1 MAIKYDKNGRPY
13 EEVEDPAAL
22 IDAGRAAGLRQAAQA
37 PATGLGQERPSSGT
51 GRQVAVPTGA
61 QNGAGATQQPISY
74 ENAGSYLSAN
84 QAAIDELRG
93 RILGRGAFDY
103 DYTTDPRWQA
113 YRKEYVREGQRA
125 AADTLGQASALT
137 GGRPSTAAIT
147 ASQQAGNYYAAQL
160 ADKIPELYAA
170 AYDVWQDADSRDRAN
185 LGLLLDEENTA
196 YERAW
201 NEDERDYKRGIY
213 ADETAYNRGQQSW
226 ENNLALA
233 KLAASYGDFSMLRR
247 LGFDDAQIASIA
259 AGYQAQQAG
268 SGGSG
273 SGGSSRRSGS
283 SGEDALRA
291 AAEEATDGTLSAKA
305 AARSLLDDNVLAEL
319 LNQFP
324 DGFID
329 DADTW
334 RALTEEFD
342 IPEEILNAA
351 GFRNGNDPKAKRYTD
366 EDVEDMRAGRISWT
380 GRMNEAPDSG
390 TGTPGIYDFGGD
402 YNRALASMISRGV
415 TSQKAGEVLTL
426 EEYMDEVQKGGAAAF
441 PGVLSRD
448 EFTTRAQRRDPS
460 LTVYGNYEGYL
471 ESAYADYLDYMAREY
486 VRLYGGL

>member
-37 PATGLGQERPSSGT
+37 PATGLWQELPSSGT
-51 GRQVAVPTGA
+51 GRQVAAPTGA
-61 QNGAGATQQPISY
+61 YNGAGATQRPISY

-93 RILGRGAFDY
+93 RILGRGAFEY

-125 AADTLGQASALT
+125 AADTLGQAAALT

-185 LGLLLDEENTA
+185 LGLLLDEEKTA
-196 YERAW
+196 YDRAW
-201 NEDERDYKRGIY
+201 NEDERDYK
-213 ADETAYNRGQQSW
+213 RGQQSW

-247 LGFDDAQIASIA
+247 LGFDDAQIASIT
-259 AGYQAQQAG
+259 AGYQAQKAG

-291 AAEEATDGTLSAKA
+291 AAEEATGSAA
-305 AARSLLDDNVLAEL
+305 SGIDDDAVLDVLLQYFPNREITDEETWAEL
-319 LNQFP
+319 TKYYTPAQ
-324 DGFID
+324 I
-329 DADTW
+329 
-334 RALTEEFD
+334 RAS
-342 IPEEILNAA
+342 
-351 GFRNGNDPKAKRYTD
+351 GFRNATGGVSEETEEELRSGAISRT
-366 EDVEDMRAGRISWT
+366 GRIGET
-380 GRMNEAPDSG
+380 TDSG
-390 TGTPGIYDFGGD
+390 TGTPGSFDFGGD
-402 YNRALASMISRGV
+402 YERAIGAMVSRGV
-415 TSQKAGEVLTL
+415 PSVKAHEI
-426 EEYMDEVQKGGAAAF
+426 
-441 PGVLSRD
+441 LSRED
-448 EFTTRAQRRDPS
+448 FTTRAQRRDPT
-460 LTVYGNYEGYL
+460 LTVFSTYE
-471 ESAYADYLDYMAREY
+471 DYLNYMAREY
-486 VRLYGGL
+486 TRLYGG

>member
-37 PATGLGQERPSSGT
+37 PATGLGQELPSSGT
-51 GRQVAVPTGA
+51 GRQVAAPTGA
-61 QNGAGATQQPISY
+61 YNGAGATQQPISY
-74 ENAGSYLSAN
+74 ENAGRYLSAN

-125 AADTLGQASALT
+125 AADTLGQAAALT

-170 AYDVWQDADSRDRAN
+170 AYDTWQDADSRDRAN
-185 LGLLLDEENTA
+185 LGLLLDEEQTA

-201 NEDERDYKRGIY
+201 NEDERDYKRGVY

-247 LGFDDAQIASIA
+247 LGFDDAQIASIT

-291 AAEEATDGTLSAKA
+291 AAEEATGSAA
-305 AARSLLDDNVLAEL
+305 SGIDDDAVLDVLLQYFPNREITDAETWAEL
-319 LNQFP
+319 TKYYTPAQ
-324 DGFID
+324 I
-329 DADTW
+329 
-334 RALTEEFD
+334 RAS
-342 IPEEILNAA
+342 
-351 GFRNGNDPKAKRYTD
+351 GFRNASGGVSEETEEELRSGAISRT
-366 EDVEDMRAGRISWT
+366 GRIGET
-380 GRMNEAPDSG
+380 TDSG
-390 TGTPGIYDFGGD
+390 TGTPGASDFGGD
-402 YNRALASMISRGV
+402 RGAAVRSIVTRGV
-415 TSQKAGEVLTL
+415 PYSEANKL
-426 EEYMDEVQKGGAAAF
+426 
-441 PGVLSRD
+441 LSREQFQQAKED
-448 EFTTRAQRRDPS
+448 GLTGWPS
-460 LTVYGNYEGYL
+460 SYEY
-471 ESAYADYLDYMAREY
+471 EDYLRERTREL
-486 VRLYGGL
+486 VQQYGGR

>member
-22 IDAGRAAGLRQAAQA
+22 IDAGRAAGLRQAAQYQA
-37 PATGLGQERPSSGT
+37 AGLGQELPSSGT
-51 GRQVAVPTGA
+51 GRQVAAPTGA

-84 QAAIDELRG
+84 QAAIDALRG

-170 AYDVWQDADSRDRAN
+170 AYDTWQDADSRDRAN

-201 NEDERDYKRGIY
+201 NEDERDYKRGVY

-247 LGFDDAQIASIA
+247 LGFDDAQIASIT

-273 SGGSSRRSGS
+273 GSGSSRRSGS

-291 AAEEATDGTLSAKA
+291 AAEEATGSAA
-305 AARSLLDDNVLAEL
+305 SGIDDDAVLDVLLQYFPNREITDAETWAEL
-319 LNQFP
+319 TKYYTPAQ
-324 DGFID
+324 I
-329 DADTW
+329 
-334 RALTEEFD
+334 RAS
-342 IPEEILNAA
+342 
-351 GFRNGNDPKAKRYTD
+351 GFRNASGGVPEETEEELRSGAISRT
-366 EDVEDMRAGRISWT
+366 GRIGET
-380 GRMNEAPDSG
+380 TDSG
-390 TGTPGIYDFGGD
+390 TGTPGGSDFGGD
-402 YNRALASMISRGV
+402 RGAAVRSVVTRGV
-415 TSQKAGEVLTL
+415 PYSEANKL
-426 EEYMDEVQKGGAAAF
+426 
-441 PGVLSRD
+441 LSREQFQQAKED
-448 EFTTRAQRRDPS
+448 GLTGWPS
-460 LTVYGNYEGYL
+460 SYEY
-471 ESAYADYLDYMAREY
+471 EDYLRERTREL
-486 VRLYGGL
+486 VQQYGGR

>member
-37 PATGLGQERPSSGT
+37 PATGLGQELPSSGT
-51 GRQVAVPTGA
+51 GRQVAAPTGA
-61 QNGAGATQQPISY
+61 YNGAGATQQPITY

-84 QAAIDELRG
+84 QAAIDALRG

-125 AADTLGQASALT
+125 AADTLGQAAALT

-201 NEDERDYKRGIY
+201 NEDERDYKRGVY

-247 LGFDDAQIASIA
+247 LGFDDAQIASIT

-291 AAEEATDGTLSAKA
+291 AAEEATGSAA
-305 AARSLLDDNVLAEL
+305 SGIDDDAVLDVLLQYFPNREITDAETWAEL
-319 LNQFP
+319 TKYYTPAQ
-324 DGFID
+324 I
-329 DADTW
+329 
-334 RALTEEFD
+334 RAS
-342 IPEEILNAA
+342 
-351 GFRNGNDPKAKRYTD
+351 GFRNASGGVSEETEEELRSGAISRT
-366 EDVEDMRAGRISWT
+366 GRIGET
-380 GRMNEAPDSG
+380 TDSG
-390 TGTPGIYDFGGD
+390 TGTPGSFDFGGD
-402 YNRALASMISRGV
+402 YERAIGAMVSRGV
-415 TSQKAGEVLTL
+415 PSVKAHEI
-426 EEYMDEVQKGGAAAF
+426 
-441 PGVLSRD
+441 LSRED
-448 EFTTRAQRRDPS
+448 FTTRAQRRDPT
-460 LTVYGNYEGYL
+460 LTVFSTYE
-471 ESAYADYLDYMAREY
+471 DYLNYMAREY
-486 VRLYGGL
+486 TRLYGG

>member
-37 PATGLGQERPSSGT
+37 PATGLRQQGSGN
-51 GRQVAVPTGA
+51 AGA
-61 QNGAGATQQPISY
+61 APVGAYNGAGAAQQPISY
-74 ENAGSYLSAN
+74 ENAGDYLSAN

-125 AADTLGQASALT
+125 AADTLGQAAALT

-185 LGLLLDEENTA
+185 LAMLLDADQTAYDRGLDARKWQYQLDRDAVEDARYSDETA

-201 NEDERDYKRGIY
+201 NEDERDYKRGVY

-247 LGFDDAQIASIA
+247 LGFDDAQIASIT

-291 AAEEATDGTLSAKA
+291 AAEEATGSAA
-305 AARSLLDDNVLAEL
+305 SGIDDDAVLDVLLQYFPNREITDAETWAEL
-319 LNQFP
+319 TKYYTPAQ
-324 DGFID
+324 I
-329 DADTW
+329 
-334 RALTEEFD
+334 RAS
-342 IPEEILNAA
+342 
-351 GFRNGNDPKAKRYTD
+351 GFRNASSGVPEETEEELRSGAISRT
-366 EDVEDMRAGRISWT
+366 GRIGET
-380 GRMNEAPDSG
+380 TDSG
-390 TGTPGIYDFGGD
+390 TGTPGSSDFGGD
-402 YNRALASMISRGV
+402 RGAAVRSIVTRGV
-415 TSQKAGEVLTL
+415 PYSEANKL
-426 EEYMDEVQKGGAAAF
+426 
-441 PGVLSRD
+441 LSREQFQQAKED
-448 EFTTRAQRRDPS
+448 GLTGWPS
-460 LTVYGNYEGYL
+460 SYEY
-471 ESAYADYLDYMAREY
+471 EDYLRERTREL
-486 VRLYGGL
+486 VQQYGGR

>member
-13 EEVEDPAAL
+13 EEIEDPAAL

-37 PATGLGQERPSSGT
+37 PATGRREQGSGN
-51 GRQVAVPTGA
+51 AGA
-61 QNGAGATQQPISY
+61 APVGSYNGAGATQRPISY

-84 QAAIDELRG
+84 QAAIDALRG

-170 AYDVWQDADSRDRAN
+170 AYDMWQDADSRDRAN
-185 LGLLLDEENTA
+185 LAMLLDADQTA
-196 YERAW
+196 YDRAW
-201 NEDERDYKRGIY
+201 NEDERDYKRGVY
-213 ADETAYNRGQQSW
+213 ADETAYNRGQQRW

-247 LGFDDAQIASIA
+247 LGFDDAQIASIT

-273 SGGSSRRSGS
+273 SGSSRRSGS

-291 AAEEATDGTLSAKA
+291 AAEEATGSTASGIDDDAVLDV
-305 AARSLLDDNVLAEL
+305 LLQYFPNREITDAETWAEL
-319 LNQFP
+319 TKYYTPAQ
-324 DGFID
+324 I
-329 DADTW
+329 
-334 RALTEEFD
+334 RAS
-342 IPEEILNAA
+342 
-351 GFRNGNDPKAKRYTD
+351 GFRNASGGVPEETEEELRSGAISRT
-366 EDVEDMRAGRISWT
+366 GRIGET
-380 GRMNEAPDSG
+380 TDSG
-390 TGTPGIYDFGGD
+390 TGTPGSSDFGGD
-402 YNRALASMISRGV
+402 RGAAVRSVVARGV
-415 TSQKAGEVLTL
+415 PYSEANKL
-426 EEYMDEVQKGGAAAF
+426 
-441 PGVLSRD
+441 LSREQFQQAKED
-448 EFTTRAQRRDPS
+448 GLTGWPS
-460 LTVYGNYEGYL
+460 SYEY
-471 ESAYADYLDYMAREY
+471 EDYLRERTREL
-486 VRLYGGL
+486 VQQYGGR

>member
-37 PATGLGQERPSSGT
+37 PATGLWQELPSSGT
-51 GRQVAVPTGA
+51 GRQVAAPTGA
-61 QNGAGATQQPISY
+61 YNGAGATQRPISY

-93 RILGRGAFDY
+93 RILGRGAFEY

-125 AADTLGQASALT
+125 AADTLGQAAALT

-185 LGLLLDEENTA
+185 LGLLLDEEKTA
-196 YERAW
+196 YDRAW
-201 NEDERDYKRGIY
+201 NEDERDYK
-213 ADETAYNRGQQSW
+213 RGQQSW

-247 LGFDDAQIASIA
+247 LGFDDAQIASIT

-268 SGGSG
+268 SGGRG

-291 AAEEATDGTLSAKA
+291 AAEEATGSAA
-305 AARSLLDDNVLAEL
+305 SGIDDDAVLDVLLQYFPNREITDEETWAEL
-319 LNQFP
+319 TKYYTPAQ
-324 DGFID
+324 I
-329 DADTW
+329 
-334 RALTEEFD
+334 RAS
-342 IPEEILNAA
+342 
-351 GFRNGNDPKAKRYTD
+351 GFRNATGGVSEETEEELRSGAISRT
-366 EDVEDMRAGRISWT
+366 GRIGET
-380 GRMNEAPDSG
+380 TDSG
-390 TGTPGIYDFGGD
+390 TGTPGSFDFGGD
-402 YNRALASMISRGV
+402 YERAIGAMVSRGV
-415 TSQKAGEVLTL
+415 PSVKAHEI
-426 EEYMDEVQKGGAAAF
+426 
-441 PGVLSRD
+441 LSRED
-448 EFTTRAQRRDPS
+448 FTTRAQRRDPT
-460 LTVYGNYEGYL
+460 LTVFSTYE
-471 ESAYADYLDYMAREY
+471 DYLNYMAREY
-486 VRLYGGL
+486 TRLYGG

>member
-22 IDAGRAAGLRQAAQA
+22 IDAGRAAGLRQAAQYQG
-37 PATGLGQERPSSGT
+37 TGLREQGSGNA
-51 GRQVAVPTGA
+51 GAAPTGA
-61 QNGAGATQQPISY
+61 YNSAGAAQEPISY

-84 QAAIDELRG
+84 QAAIDDLRG
-93 RILGRGAFDY
+93 RILGRGAFAY

-125 AADTLGQASALT
+125 AADTLGQAAALT

-185 LGLLLDEENTA
+185 LGLLLDEEQTA

-201 NEDERDYKRGIY
+201 NEDERDYKRGVY

-247 LGFDDAQIASIA
+247 LGFDDAQIASIT

-273 SGGSSRRSGS
+273 GSSRRSGS
-283 SGEDALRA
+283 SGEEALRA
-291 AAEEATDGTLSAKA
+291 AAEEATGSTASGIDDDAVLDV
-305 AARSLLDDNVLAEL
+305 LLQYFPNREITDEETWAEL
-319 LNQFP
+319 TKYYTPAQ
-324 DGFID
+324 I
-329 DADTW
+329 
-334 RALTEEFD
+334 RAS
-342 IPEEILNAA
+342 
-351 GFRNGNDPKAKRYTD
+351 GFRNASRGVSEETEEELRSGAISRT
-366 EDVEDMRAGRISWT
+366 GRIGET
-380 GRMNEAPDSG
+380 TDSG
-390 TGTPGIYDFGGD
+390 TGTPGSSDFGGD
-402 YNRALASMISRGV
+402 RGAAVRSIVTRGV
-415 TSQKAGEVLTL
+415 PYSEANKL
-426 EEYMDEVQKGGAAAF
+426 
-441 PGVLSRD
+441 LSREQFQQAKED
-448 EFTTRAQRRDPS
+448 GLTGWPS
-460 LTVYGNYEGYL
+460 SYEY
-471 ESAYADYLDYMAREY
+471 EDYLRERTREL
-486 VRLYGGL
+486 VQQYGGR